1 MESTNACEVANT
13 IANELPDETNAS
25 WREIDRRLGTLA
37 RQRCALDAEEARWLR
52 AAARCRIWQQ
62 VGCASLLDYL
72 ERRLGYGPRAAQ
84 DRVRVAFAL
93 EELPALADELER
105 GMPYTAVRELSRVAT
120 RDTEH
125 DWIAA
130 CRGKNVHEIERAVAG
145 HRPGSRPSDPGEP
158 ELAGRRLPLEDIRPA
173 TQAAWREARHK
184 LQAARGTHVSDDELL
199 AALCGVYL
207 EGAKTPDDDVNAG
220 RAKYQVAVTVCD
232 RCQQG
237 WRDGAGRTFPLDAAD
252 TERALCDAQHLGAL
266 DGEPAR
272 ATQDIAP
279 RVRRFV
285 VRRDRGTCRV
295 PGCRSA
301 ANLELHHIVPRS
313 RGGSHQA
320 SNLIQL
326 CDGCHTAHH
335 RDLID
340 IAGTSDKLVVTRRHE
355 LGPVEL
361 DPTRAHVDASTLD
374 HAHVGTGTLDRA
386 HVGAGTLDR
395 TDAGAGTLDRTDVG
409 AGTLDRTDAGA
420 GTIDRT
426 GAGAGIIDRTDA
438 GAGII
443 DRTHVGA
450 RHRQGVFD
458 RVAARTQA
466 LDALVTLGF
475 KRHEARSYVDGAIAE
490 LGHRATDLEALLR
503 AALQRVPHR

>member
-1 MESTNACEVANT
+1 MESMNACEVENT
-13 IANELPDETNAS
+13 IANEERQGEASTS
-25 WREIDRRLGTLA
+25 WREIDRRLGALA

-93 EELPALADELER
+93 EDLPALAAELEQ

-120 RDTEH
+120 RDTER

-130 CRGKNVHEIERAVAG
+130 CRGKNVHEVERAVAG

-158 ELAGRRLPLEDIRPA
+158 DLAGRPLSLDDIRPA
-173 TQAAWREARHK
+173 TQAAWREARRK
-184 LQAARGTHVSDDELL
+184 LQAARGVHVSDDELL
-199 AALCGVYL
+199 AVLCGVYL
-207 EGAKTPDDDVNAG
+207 EGAAAPDEDDAHAG
-220 RAKYQVAVTVCD
+220 RAKYQVAVTVCE
-232 RCQQG
+232 RCRQG
-237 WRDGAGRTFPLDAAD
+237 AREGAGRTFPLDAAD
-252 TERALCDAQHLGAL
+252 TERALCDAQHVGCL
-266 DGEPAR
+266 DGEPTR

-285 VRRDRGTCRV
+285 VRRDRGSCRV

-313 RGGSHQA
+313 RGGSHEA

-335 RDLID
+335 RGLLD
-340 IAGTSDKLVVTRRHE
+340 IAGTSDDLVVTRRHVFE
-355 LGPVEL
+355 PAEA
-361 DPTRAHVDASTLD
+361 DTDS
-374 HAHVGTGTLDRA
+374 AHVGVDPERA
-386 HVGAGTLDR
+386 HVGVEPNR
-395 TDAGAGTLDRTDVG
+395 THVGVEPLAHADVG
-409 AGTLDRTDAGA
+409 T
-420 GTIDRT
+420 
-426 GAGAGIIDRTDA
+426 
-438 GAGII
+438 I

-450 RHRQGVFD
+450 RHRPGVFD
-458 RVAARTQA
+458 RAAARTQA
-466 LDALVTLGF
+466 LDALVTAGF
-475 KRHEARSYVDGAIAE
+475 KRHEARGYVDRAIVE
-490 LGHRATDLEALLR
+490 LGNRATDLETVLK
-503 AALQRVPHR
+503 AALRCVPRK

>member
-1 MESTNACEVANT
+1 MESTNACVANNT
-13 IANELPDETNAS
+13 IANEKGRGEASTSTSTS
-25 WREIDRRLGTLA
+25 WREIDRRLGALA
-37 RQRCALDAEEARWLR
+37 RQRCVLDAEEARWLR

-84 DRVRVAFAL
+84 DRIRVAFAL
-93 EELPALADELER
+93 EELPALAGELER

-120 RDTEH
+120 RETED

-130 CRGKNVHEIERAVAG
+130 CRGKSVHEVERAVAG
-145 HRPGSRPSDPGEP
+145 HRPGSRPTDPGEAD
-158 ELAGRRLPLEDIRPA
+158 LTGRPLSLDDIRPA

-184 LQAARGTHVSDDELL
+184 LQAERGVHVSDDELL
-199 AALCGVYL
+199 AVLCGGYL
-207 EGAKTPDDDVNAG
+207 EGASAPCEDDAHAG

-252 TERALCDAQHLGAL
+252 TERALCDAQHVGSL

-313 RGGSHQA
+313 RGGSHEA

-335 RDLID
+335 RGLLD
-340 IAGTSDKLVVTRRHE
+340 IAGTSDDLVVTRRHSFE
-355 LGPVEL
+355 PTEL
-361 DPTRAHVDASTLD
+361 DPDGGVDPA
-374 HAHVGTGTLDRA
+374 DRA
-386 HVGAGTLDR
+386 HVR
-395 TDAGAGTLDRTDVG
+395 TSPIGRAHVG
-409 AGTLDRTDAGA
+409 VE
-420 GTIDRT
+420 TID
-426 GAGAGIIDRTDA
+426 GARVAVGT
-438 GAGII
+438 I

-450 RHRQGVFD
+450 RHRSGVFD

-466 LDALVTLGF
+466 LDALVTAGF
-475 KRHEARSYVDGAIAE
+475 KRHEARTCVDRAIAE
-490 LGHRATDLEALLR
+490 LGHRATDLETVLRTALR
-503 AALQRVPHR
+503 CVPRK